1 MKWHAHLLAPCGG
14 PFMGYHAVSVV
25 AETEIVPFLLCEKLC
40 RMRLYVHLYS
50 FISMRLYV
58 HLYSFIRMNA

>member
-1 MKWHAHLLAPCGG
+1 
-14 PFMGYHAVSVV
+14 MGYHAVSVV